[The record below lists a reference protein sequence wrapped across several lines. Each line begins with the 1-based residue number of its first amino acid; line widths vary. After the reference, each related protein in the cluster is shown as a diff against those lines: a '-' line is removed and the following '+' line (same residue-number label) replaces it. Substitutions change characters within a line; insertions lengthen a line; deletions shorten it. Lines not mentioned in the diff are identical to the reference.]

1 MHQVVRNSGCLRQKT
16 RSRACQLPDRRLR
29 FISDCDT
36 SRPSGA
42 AKVERQKCNDMI
54 KVGVV
59 VTVGRVIC
67 STQLILLIG
76 SAINGVLLTLD
87 RLHSRWKNQHAA
99 FGGTAVSP

>member
-1 MHQVVRNSGCLRQKT
+1 
-16 RSRACQLPDRRLR
+16 
-29 FISDCDT
+29 
-36 SRPSGA
+36 
-42 AKVERQKCNDMI
+42 MI

-99 FGGTAVSP
+99 FGGTAVSPRCEMAKCASRRNPKGQVLP